1 MYSLRKRKGGEQV
14 KLKSYLKE
22 KSITAYALSKKTDVS
37 QSTISEFMSGKRVIK
52 FNTACKLASALEIT
66 LDEFEKLT
74 LEGENEEI

>member
-1 MYSLRKRKGGEQV
+1 MKLR
-14 KLKSYLKE
+14 SYLKE

-52 FNTACKLASALEIT
+52 FDTACKLANALEIT

-74 LEGENEEI
+74 EEGEDEDI